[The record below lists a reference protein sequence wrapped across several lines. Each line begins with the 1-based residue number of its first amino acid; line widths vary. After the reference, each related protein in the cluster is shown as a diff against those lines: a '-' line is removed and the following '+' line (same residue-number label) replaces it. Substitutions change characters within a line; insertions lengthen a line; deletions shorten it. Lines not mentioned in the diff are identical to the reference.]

1 MPDDLSI
8 DRDRRSLFRRGQ
20 VFDPKGRHWTTAT
33 EPLAGEPIGLRE
45 AVRWLQSE
53 SGAPCRVPV
62 AVIGPRDAD
71 ETQRQIAFAAGA
83 GLAALGL
90 VLLCGGKGGV
100 MEAACEGVSSAGGI
114 SVGLLPDIEWDAANR
129 FVTIPIATG
138 IGEARNALVAR
149 AALAIIAIGGSYGT
163 LSEIAFGLQFGRP
176 VLTLLDPSPIPGTRS
191 MGSAEAALDSVCR
204 IILSLSS

>member
-1 MPDDLSI
+1 
-8 DRDRRSLFRRGQ
+8 
-20 VFDPKGRHWTTAT
+20 
-33 EPLAGEPIGLRE
+33 
-45 AVRWLQSE
+45 
-53 SGAPCRVPV
+53 
-62 AVIGPRDAD
+62 
-71 ETQRQIAFAAGA
+71 
-83 GLAALGL
+83 
-90 VLLCGGKGGV
+90 